1 MDTNV
6 DALLVAFHKEGD
18 ERARDQALVELMPLV
33 RALASRYAGR
43 GEPFEDLVQVG
54 SIGLIKAVDRFDVDR
69 GVDFASYAVPTI
81 VGEIRRHFRDKAWA
95 MHVPR
100 RLKEL
105 SLRLSR
111 VLDQLTTELG
121 RSPTIAELAAAAGV
135 EEEEAIDALDSM
147 NAYSTRSLHAPFD
160 DGSDDSLAEKL
171 GVDDAGYAEVE
182 DGALVAAG
190 LDALDERE
198 RQIVEL
204 RFFEEMTQSQ
214 IASEIGIS
222 QMHVSRLLRR
232 SLATMRGRIE
242 EATPMPEAAVVR
254 LSFPAKPDYLLLAR
268 LALSGL
274 ARELAGGRGAP
285 RRSQAR
291 GDRGVR
297 QRRPARVPGERR

>member
-1 MDTNV
+1 MSSLVMDTNV
-6 DALLVAFHKEGD
+6 DALLVAYHRDGD
-18 ERARDQALVELMPLV
+18 ESARERALVELIPLV

-43 GEPFEDLVQVG
+43 GEPLEDLVQVG

-111 VLDQLTTELG
+111 TLDQLTTELG
-121 RSPTIAELAAAAGV
+121 RSPTLAELAAAAGV

-160 DGSDDSLAEKL
+160 DDSDDSLSEKL
-171 GVDDAGYAEVE
+171 GTDELGYTEVE
-182 DGALVAAG
+182 DGTIVAAG
-190 LDALDERE
+190 LEALDERE

-204 RFFEEMTQSQ
+204 RFFHELTQSQ

-232 SLATMRGRIE
+232 ALATMRGRIE
-242 EATPMPEAAVVR
+242 EVTP
-254 LSFPAKPDYLLLAR
+254 
-268 LALSGL
+268 
-274 ARELAGGRGAP
+274 RE
-285 RRSQAR
+285 
-291 GDRGVR
+291 
-297 QRRPARVPGERR
+297 